1 MQRARQ
7 GRLKVNAMASHPAAA
22 GPGGA
27 NHQARQLLVR
37 LVARH
42 FEQVL
47 PELLFGVGV
56 GKNILWRL
64 VHAAQVA
71 GVLRI
76 AASPFAR
83 RGFEEL
89 DRGASLARHQRSTKR
104 GVAAVPAMALPG
116 PDHPLLAGIAL
127 LEPTVTRKM
136 RKMGLISRRGR
147 RLSPSA
153 QQLFELFD
161 TVAPAHP

>member
-27 NHQARQLLVR
+27 NHQARQLLV
-37 LVARH
+37 LLAARH

-76 AASPFAR
+76 AAAPFAR

-104 GVAAVPAMALPG
+104 GVAATDDQDINQFESSGKFRAQPKPSWRSKPSPG
-116 PDHPLLAGIAL
+116 KD
-127 LEPTVTRKM
+127 
-136 RKMGLISRRGR
+136 
-147 RLSPSA
+147 SA
-153 QQLFELFD
+153 ELRS
-161 TVAPAHP
+161 TQ